1 MSALDQKIDELYALP
16 LAEFTAARNTLAKSL
31 KGDDAAR
38 VKRLEKPSVVAW
50 SVNQLYWVERR
61 TFERLMAAGK
71 ALRSAQIAAL
81 KGRSSDLRSAT
92 ADHRSVLADAVA
104 AATRI
109 AGGAGAHP
117 AADPLS
123 RMLEALSVSPELP
136 AAPGRFTD
144 IVQPA
149 GFEAL
154 AGITPAARLQPEEAT
169 PVRHPSG
176 KATSSR
182 STARTDAAAER
193 DREKA
198 AAAAAERKAAE
209 AAVADVRRALLQ
221 ATATEERL
229 SAQVERARQQLSR
242 AEADLAEATGAVR
255 EKRAELSRAEAALDR
270 LPNPHGHR
278 RR

>member
-1 MSALDQKIDELYALP
+1 MSALEQKIDELYALP

-61 TFERLMAAGK
+61 TFERLMTTGK
-71 ALRSAQIAAL
+71 ALRAAQIAAL
-81 KGRSSDLRSAT
+81 KGHSSDLRSAT
-92 ADHRSVLADAVA
+92 ADHRSALADAVA
-104 AATRI
+104 AASRI
-109 AGGAGAHP
+109 AGGSGAHP

-123 RMLEALSVSPELP
+123 RMLEALSVLPDLP

-154 AGITPAARLQPEEAT
+154 AGITPRLQAEEAK
-169 PVRHPSG
+169 PAAHPAG

-182 STARTDAAAER
+182 SSTRTDAAAER
-193 DREKA
+193 EREK
-198 AAAAAERKAAE
+198 AAAAERKAAE
-209 AAVADVRRALLQ
+209 AVVADARRALLQ
-221 ATATEERL
+221 ATAAEERL

-242 AEADLAEATGAVR
+242 AEADLAQASGAVR
-255 EKRAELSRAEAALDR
+255 EARGELSRAETALEK
-270 LPNPHGHR
+270 LPTPPGHR
-278 RR
+278 RS

>member
-1 MSALDQKIDELYALP
+1 VSALEQKIDELYALP
-16 LAEFTAARNTLAKSL
+16 LGEFTAARNTLAKSL

-81 KGRSSDLRSAT
+81 KGRSADLRSAT
-92 ADHRSVLADAVA
+92 ADHRSALADAVA

-109 AGGAGAHP
+109 AGGSGSHP
-117 AADPLS
+117 APDALS

-136 AAPGRFTD
+136 AAPGRFAD
-144 IVQPA
+144 VVQPA

-154 AGITPAARLQPEEAT
+154 AGITPAARPQPEEAK
-169 PVRHPSG
+169 PSAGPSG
-176 KATSSR
+176 KASSSR
-182 STARTDAAAER
+182 STRRTDAAAER
-193 DREKA
+193 EREK
-198 AAAAAERKAAE
+198 AAAAERKAAE
-209 AAVADVRRALLQ
+209 AAVADAQRTLSQ
-221 ATATEERL
+221 ATAAEERQ

-242 AEADLAEATGAVR
+242 AEADLAAANNAVR
-255 EKRAELSRAEAALDR
+255 EARRELSQAETALEK
-270 LPNPHGHR
+270 LTF
-278 RR
+278 

>member
-1 MSALDQKIDELYALP
+1 VSALEQKIDELYALP
-16 LAEFTAARNTLAKSL
+16 LAEFTAARNALAKSL

-38 VKRLEKPSVVAW
+38 VKRLEKPSIVAW

-61 TFERLMAAGK
+61 TFERLMTAGK

-81 KGRSSDLRSAT
+81 KGRSSDLRRAT
-92 ADHRSVLADAVA
+92 ADHRSALADAVA
-104 AATRI
+104 AASRI
-109 AGGAGAHP
+109 AGGSGAHP

-123 RMLEALSVSPELP
+123 RMLEALSVLPELP

-154 AGITPAARLQPEEAT
+154 TGITPAARLQPEEAK
-169 PVRHPSG
+169 PAAHPAG
-176 KATSSR
+176 EATSSR
-182 STARTDAAAER
+182 SATRTDAAAER
-193 DREKA
+193 EREK
-198 AAAAAERKAAE
+198 AAAAERKAAE
-209 AAVADVRRALLQ
+209 AVVADARRALSQ

-242 AEADLAEATGAVR
+242 AEADLAQASDAVR
-255 EKRAELSRAEAALDR
+255 QARGELSRAETALEK
-270 LPNPHGHR
+270 LTPSHAGR
-278 RR
+278 RS